1 MRRLRLLDNNTNLRF
16 IRLGGPACGGRF
28 TLYGLSSLLAF
39 LLSRITA
46 FCHLFFSL
54 SPITHYALLITAF
67 LPFFS
72 LPAFAADAPKTEE
85 QKTLYAIGLSVGRTL
100 APFSLTSAE
109 LEIVKQGLTDSIA
122 GNKPAVELSA
132 YNNKIQEMARARRK
146 AQGDKLAPQNKAA
159 LDKAAAEKGAVKTAS
174 GLVYVLLKEGTGTN
188 PIATDTVR
196 VNYRGTLPDGK
207 EFDSSVKHGKPLEF
221 KIDSVIKCWTEG
233 VQKMKPG
240 GKAKLVCPAALAYGD
255 TGAGEL
261 ILPGA
266 TLIFEIELLEVKK

>member
-1 MRRLRLLDNNTNLRF
+1 MRRLSLFDNNTNTHFNRSHITPRASRPFFALYYLTVHAS
-16 IRLGGPACGGRF
+16 RL
-28 TLYGLSSLLAF
+28 TLYGLSSLLAC
-39 LLSRITA
+39 LLV
-46 FCHLFFSL
+46 
-54 SPITHYALLITAF
+54 
-67 LPFFS
+67 S
-72 LPAFAADAPKTEE
+72 LPAYAADAPKTEE

-100 APFSLTSAE
+100 APFSLTAAE
-109 LEIVKQGLTDSIA
+109 LETVKQGLTDSIA
-122 GNKPAVELSA
+122 GNKPAVELNA

-174 GLVYVLLKEGTGTN
+174 GLVYVSLKEGTGTN

-207 EFDSSVKHGKPLEF
+207 EFDSSAKHGKPLEF